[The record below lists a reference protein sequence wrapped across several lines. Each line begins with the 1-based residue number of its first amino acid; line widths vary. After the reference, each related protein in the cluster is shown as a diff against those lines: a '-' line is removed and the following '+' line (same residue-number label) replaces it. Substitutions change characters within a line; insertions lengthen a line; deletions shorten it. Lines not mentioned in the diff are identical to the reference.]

1 MATTQKSYV
10 YKVYGSLRSQN
21 TLWDEGTWD
30 ASFWDRNP
38 NPVGINTTWADDV
51 VSDPQFSWGIN
62 AGPQELVVRLA
73 RNYDNFGEGGDVE
86 LNNDVVVECFDREA
100 PNGTRIFRGF
110 ISQYR
115 SVIDGQTEYVE
126 VVLQSYSFLLAKQF
140 LRDANGYTALKY
152 LSEDP
157 SDILK
162 DIIDKQRAAGGEVRY
177 TATSIQSTGTSVSYT
192 FNLYTYKEAADK
204 VLELCPDG
212 WFWYIDSNNIIYLKN
227 KASTPDHRLFIGKEI
242 SKLEAVKDMEGVTN
256 QVYFVGGIPEG
267 AQQIYRKYDR
277 SGSIAT
283 YGVAAEKLVD
293 RRVELTTT
301 ADVMAER
308 ILDAKDTPTLKLF
321 IEVVDNNGEDEDLGY
336 DIESFSVGDVIRIN
350 NLKQAVRTDT
360 QWDVALWDVDVWE
373 AALVYTFPDSSQI
386 VKITYA
392 PDRAVLE
399 TAVGLPSVPKR
410 VEDFY
415 RNFEK
420 WRLAE
425 IPVKPT
431 AG

>member
-1 MATTQKSYV
+1 M
-10 YKVYGSLRSQN
+10 
-21 TLWDEGTWD
+21 
-30 ASFWDRNP
+30 
-38 NPVGINTTWADDV
+38 INN
-51 VSDPQFSWGIN
+51 G
-62 AGPQELVVRLA
+62 RL
-73 RNYDNFGEGGDVE
+73 
-86 LNNDVVVECFDREA
+86 
-100 PNGTRIFRGF
+100 
-110 ISQYR
+110 
-115 SVIDGQTEYVE
+115 
-126 VVLQSYSFLLAKQF
+126 
-140 LRDANGYTALKY
+140 
-152 LSEDP
+152 
-157 SDILK
+157 
-162 DIIDKQRAAGGEVRY
+162 GGEVRY